1 MTKGTNSR
9 RLLVIGL
16 DSADAGLIE
25 AWMADGTMPNF
36 ARLRQ
41 QGLYSRLG
49 TTAEIMHVSAWPSM
63 YTGATPGHHGM
74 YHAYQI
80 RAGEQVIH
88 RTEPGRI
95 GLPPFWKL
103 LDDAGRRCIVLDA
116 FMDHPLPQFGGIQ
129 ILEYGTWTWFG
140 EPGSSPPG
148 MLKDIKR
155 RFGPYPAPEH
165 SNLVQVPDDPAHFRD
180 QLVAGTQV
188 KAWVVQALM
197 REQEWELMFA
207 TFG

>member
-25 AWMADGTMPNF
+25 AWMSGWHDAEFCP
-36 ARLRQ
+36 AAAA
-41 QGLYSRLG
+41 GLLLPRLG

-103 LDDAGRRCIVLDA
+103 LDEAGRRCIVLDA
-116 FMDHPLPQFGGIQ
+116 FMDHPLPHFGGIQ

-140 EPGSSPPG
+140 EPGCSRLGHAEGHQATLRAISG
-148 MLKDIKR
+148 A
-155 RFGPYPAPEH
+155 GAPR
-165 SNLVQVPDDPAHFRD
+165 SR
-180 QLVAGTQV
+180 AG
-188 KAWVVQALM
+188 A
-197 REQEWELMFA
+197 
-207 TFG
+207 G